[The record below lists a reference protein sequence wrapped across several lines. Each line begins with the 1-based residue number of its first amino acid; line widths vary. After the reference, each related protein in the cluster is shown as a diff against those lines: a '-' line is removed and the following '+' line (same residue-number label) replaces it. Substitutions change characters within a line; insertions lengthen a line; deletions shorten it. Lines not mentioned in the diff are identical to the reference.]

1 MLLANVIVNEE
12 NVITNLITYPL
23 DEKLPVIQVEQL
35 SDIHL
40 GIDKFVDGKIVRDE
54 EKYKEKLEKMEKAK
68 RIQELKKYLADTDYK
83 VFKYMDGEISE
94 EDYAVI
100 KQQRMNAREE
110 IRRLEE
116 EVYAV

>member
-1 MLLANVIVNEE
+1 MLANLIVNEE
-12 NVITNLITYPL
+12 NYIINVITYPIT
-23 DEKLPVIQVEQL
+23 EELPVVDIE
-35 SDIHL
+35 SASSIHL
-40 GIDKFVDGKIVRDE
+40 GIDKFVDGKIVKDE

-100 KQQRMNAREE
+100 KQSRKDAREE
-110 IRRLEE
+110 INRLEGE
-116 EVYAV
+116 LYV